1 MQKKRDKNKRN
12 SIKYAITFQAC
23 YSKYSWYISTIVTMC
38 CCNVNQTS
46 EEHETLTLHGFRDHL
61 QQQTVALSVDPLL
74 VQLECKITVRATHD
88 LRRVLATVVSLQD
101 KTPCFIHIMNY
112 ISK

>member
-1 MQKKRDKNKRN
+1 MPSHFRFVY
-12 SIKYAITFQAC
+12 IYI
-23 YSKYSWYISTIVTMC
+23 YSWYISTIVTIC
-38 CCNVNQTS
+38 CSNVNQTS

-61 QQQTVALSVDPLL
+61 QQETVALSVDPLL

-101 KTPCFIHIMNY
+101 KTPCFIHIRDF

>member
-1 MQKKRDKNKRN
+1 MPSHFRFVYIYIYN
-12 SIKYAITFQAC
+12 
-23 YSKYSWYISTIVTMC
+23 WYISTIVTMC
-38 CCNVNQTS
+38 CSNVNQTS

-61 QQQTVALSVDPLL
+61 QQETVALSVDPLL
-74 VQLECKITVRATHD
+74 VQLECQITVRATHD

>member
-23 YSKYSWYISTIVTMC
+23 YSWYISTIVTMC

-46 EEHETLTLHGFRDHL
+46 KEHETLTLHGFRDHL
-61 QQQTVALSVDPLL
+61 QQETVALSVNPLL

-101 KTPCFIHIMNY
+101 KTPCFIHVRN
-112 ISK
+112 

>member
-23 YSKYSWYISTIVTMC
+23 CSRYISTIVTMC

-46 EEHETLTLHGFRDHL
+46 KEHETLTLHGFRDHL
-61 QQQTVALSVDPLL
+61 QQETVALSVDPLL
-74 VQLECKITVRATHD
+74 VQLECKITVCATHD
-88 LRRVLATVVSLQD
+88 LR
-101 KTPCFIHIMNY
+101 
-112 ISK
+112 